1 MKRIKHKSNP
11 VDGFRRPLPELSFDN
26 LRDSL
31 CPFFEAVNTPTSL
44 GLWLCL
50 KYDDANAYLAY
61 DINPLNYL
69 DAYAFRMDY
78 QCAKLLAKYPGL
90 PTGINT
96 KLTAEKTFIDCE
108 RHCREINSDIIQYG
122 FFQRLNNR
130 NGSEERAVIHSAIR
144 KISNI
149 LGDAPELVDL
159 KCSFGPG
166 LNVGLSNN
174 NTSLHDKLMARPSVT
189 SALDA
194 QLSLSGQLHPAWDSI
209 HCENSSIPSVPFTLL
224 SQRQV
229 VPGSRLSFV
238 PKNAKTDRP
247 ICVEPLINGY
257 YQSGIG
263 SAIRTRLLKAGC
275 NLRSQTRNQRL
286 SRYGSITDDLATVDL
301 SSASD
306 TISYM
311 VVMNLLPD
319 PWFSLLDITRSPS
332 FTYQGKN
339 YPLEKIS
346 SMGNGFTFELES
358 LIFLTLARSVC
369 EQLKL
374 PTDQVNT
381 YGDDIIIPSA
391 AYDLLHRVLATLG
404 FVVNE
409 EKSFSH
415 GPFRESCGSDWFLGT
430 QVRPLFLKDIPT
442 PAKLISWCNTI
453 RRQDTFGVEPLYVL
467 WMSLRTLVPKF
478 FLNLEG
484 PDDQGDGH
492 FVVALSEYGH
502 NRAHSRRKRGWEGV
516 GFNTIRTSPRLYR
529 NKGTANYAIALYN
542 AQNPS
547 ESQTIIPKNWDGV
560 SIRRGKVRDYLTR
573 SFAHWKD
580 ISAW

>member
-1 MKRIKHKSNP
+1 MKLTFHKKSLEA
-11 VDGFRRPLPELSFDN
+11 GFRRPLPGMSFDK

-31 CPFFEAVNTPTSL
+31 LPFFEAVNTPTSL

-50 KYDDANAYLAY
+50 KHGDAKAYLAH
-61 DINPLNYL
+61 DVNPLNYRNSHE
-69 DAYAFRMDY
+69 FRLDY
-78 QCAKLLAKYPGL
+78 QCVKLLSKYPGL

-96 KLTAEKTFIDCE
+96 REVAEKTFIECE
-108 RHCREINSDIIQYG
+108 RHCREINSDIIRTG
-122 FFQRLNNR
+122 FFQRFNTR
-130 NGSEERAVIHSAIR
+130 NESVERAVIHSAIR
-144 KISNI
+144 KISHI
-149 LGDAPELVDL
+149 LGDAPELEDL
-159 KCSFGPG
+159 QCSFGPG
-166 LNVGLSNN
+166 LNIGLSNN
-174 NTSLHDKLMARPSVT
+174 KTSLYDKLIQRPSVT
-189 SALDA
+189 KALDA
-194 QLSLSGQLHPAWDSI
+194 LLAHKGQLHPAWDGI

-224 SQRQV
+224 SQREV
-229 VPGSRLSFV
+229 VPGSKLSFV

-263 SAIRTRLLKAGC
+263 DAIRARLVKAGC
-275 NLRSQTRNQRL
+275 NMRDQTKNQRL
-286 SRYGSITDDLATVDL
+286 SQLGSITDDLATVDL

-311 VVMNLLPD
+311 VVLNLLPL

-332 FTYQGKN
+332 FTYQGKE

-358 LIFLTLARSVC
+358 LIFLTLARSAC

-374 PTDQVNT
+374 PTSQVNT

-391 AYDLLHRVLATLG
+391 AYDLLHRVLAKLG
-404 FVVNE
+404 FTVNE

-415 GPFRESCGSDWFLGT
+415 GPFRESCGTDWFLGT
-430 QVRPLFLKDIPT
+430 QVRPVFLKDEPT
-442 PAKLISWCNTI
+442 PAKVMSWCNTI

-467 WMSLRTLVPKF
+467 WVALRSLVPKI
-478 FLNLEG
+478 FLFLEG

-502 NRAHSRRKRGWEGV
+502 NRAHRKRRNGWEGI
-516 GFNTIRTSPRLYR
+516 GFYTLSTSPKLYR
-529 NKGTANYAIALYN
+529 NNGRANYAIALYN

-547 ESQTIIPKNWDGV
+547 ESQTLFPKNWNGV
-560 SIRRGKVRDYLTR
+560 SVRRGEVRDYLSR
-573 SFAHWKD
+573 SFSYWKD
-580 ISAW
+580 VSAW